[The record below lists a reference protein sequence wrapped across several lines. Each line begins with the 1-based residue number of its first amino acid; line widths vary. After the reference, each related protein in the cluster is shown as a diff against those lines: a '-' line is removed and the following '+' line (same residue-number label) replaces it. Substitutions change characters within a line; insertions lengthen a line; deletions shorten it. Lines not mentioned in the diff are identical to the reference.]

1 MPSESGF
8 EWSCFISHRS
18 SQWPLM
24 QWFVIDFYKSL
35 SSEIELLMGSDLK
48 VFLDIK
54 CLKGGVN
61 FEKAIAESLCK
72 SLCMVMIYTPTYFNK
87 NNRFCAREYRAMELL
102 EQQRLIVT
110 GNQGLIIP
118 VVLRGAKYFPNE
130 IKRQYYDFSEF
141 ALCPGRISRT
151 TYYRKKLKEIA
162 EIIFEIHNI
171 FEKQNTDFCRTC
183 SSFDLPS
190 DNDPEI
196 NRLVLQ
202 NISKERLPGRNS

>member
-8 EWSCFISHRS
+8 KWSCFISHRS

-24 QWFVIDFYKSL
+24 QWFINDFYESL
-35 SSEIELLMGSDLK
+35 SSEIELLIGNDLK
-48 VFLDIK
+48 VFLDMK
-54 CLKGGVN
+54 CLKGGDN
-61 FEKAIAESLCK
+61 FEKVIAESLCK

-102 EQQRLIVT
+102 EQQRSIAT
-110 GNQGLIIP
+110 GNKGLIIP
-118 VVLRGAKYFPNE
+118 IVLRGAKYFPNE

-141 ALCPGRISRT
+141 ALCPRKISRT

-162 EIIFEIHNI
+162 EIIFEIHTI
-171 FEKQNTDFCRTC
+171 FEKENTDFCRTC
-183 SSFDLPS
+183 SSFALPN

-196 NRLVLQ
+196 DRLVLQ
-202 NISKERLPGRNS
+202 NTYIEYFPGMNS